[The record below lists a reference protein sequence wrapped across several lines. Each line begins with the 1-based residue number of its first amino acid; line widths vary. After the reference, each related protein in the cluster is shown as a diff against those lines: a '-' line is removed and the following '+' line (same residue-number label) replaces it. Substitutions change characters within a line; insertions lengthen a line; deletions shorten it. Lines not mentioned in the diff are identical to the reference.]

1 MCEKK
6 AEFMAAKRELR
17 IAFTVLYLS
26 VMILLLLCRL
36 LYKAFFASFAIVDD
50 NVTDNIL
57 P

>member
-6 AEFMAAKRELR
+6 AEFLAAKRELR

-26 VMILLLLCRL
+26 VIILLLLCRL
-36 LYKAFFASFAIVDD
+36 LYKAFFASSAIADD